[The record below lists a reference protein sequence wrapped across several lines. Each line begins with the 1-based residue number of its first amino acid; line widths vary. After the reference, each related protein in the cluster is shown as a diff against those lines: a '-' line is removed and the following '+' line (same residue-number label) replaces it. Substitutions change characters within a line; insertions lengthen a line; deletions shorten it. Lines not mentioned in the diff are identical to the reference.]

1 MQVKMLK
8 SKKSKFDFTNNP
20 ILMLRTFRRCCRIS
34 ISVCPFP
41 LTVHLFLDKSDGG
54 TGECQHWCPL
64 LLLFSPVR
72 ITGSSLRTTEQMSVL
87 SITVESHTSLLRV
100 FLNGSSLFAPDIPH
114 RLWSSVRVQG
124 EKSICLAGWRGFSQ
138 NPQSDPR
145 SRPSVRPSVRASVR
159 PSAVF
164 ETLLFCDFR
173 GFNCQTVEFVNA
185 HCHCFVRLFIWRE
198 NDFFSFKDFS

>member
-1 MQVKMLK
+1 MLK
-8 SKKSKFDFTNNP
+8 SKKVNLTKLIIQYWYSEPFVTVVKYPFQFVP
-20 ILMLRTFRRCCRIS
+20 FHSLYICSWISQILWGR
-34 ISVCPFP
+34 
-41 LTVHLFLDKSDGG
+41 
-54 TGECQHWCPL
+54 GECQHWCPL

-138 NPQSDPR
+138 NPQSDPQLCLR
-145 SRPSVRPSVRASVR
+145 R
-159 PSAVF
+159 
-164 ETLLFCDFR
+164 C
-173 GFNCQTVEFVNA
+173 
-185 HCHCFVRLFIWRE
+185 CFVTSEVLTFKQSSLLTLTATTLSVYSF
-198 NDFFSFKDFS
+198 DVKMTFFKL

>member
-1 MQVKMLK
+1 MLK

-20 ILMLRTFRRCCRIS
+20 ILMLRTFRHCCKIS

-41 LTVHLFLDKSDGG
+41 LAVHLFLDKSDGG

-87 SITVESHTSLLRV
+87 SITVESHTSLLRG

-145 SRPSVRPSVRASVR
+145 SDPQSDPRSDPRSEPQLCLRR
-159 PSAVF
+159 
-164 ETLLFCDFR
+164 C
-173 GFNCQTVEFVNA
+173 
-185 HCHCFVRLFIWRE
+185 CFVTSEVLTVKQSSSLTLTATALSVYSF
-198 NDFFSFKDFS
+198 DGKMTFF